1 MPAYHSIQDDRRASV
16 RGRDVSLTR
25 RHFIFTA
32 VSAAGGL
39 MIGIG
44 ATSRGAHAATV
55 PAQPWNDDHAYD
67 PNEIDAWIAVDP
79 DDSILIRYQRS
90 EMGQGSMT
98 ALPMMIAEELQC
110 DWSKVRIEYASPNR
124 NLRGNNVYGPMF
136 SHGSQSVRASQKK
149 MQQVGASARERLIA
163 AAAARWNVPASEC
176 SAAQSVV
183 THKPSGQ
190 SLRYGE
196 LAADAAKVSLAAEP
210 TIKTPAQFT
219 FLPKPMPRV
228 DVVHKTDGSA
238 KFGIDAQVPGMVF
251 AAITAC
257 PVPGGK
263 LKSVDE
269 TVLAGAPGILQ
280 VVKLDNAVAV
290 VATETFWRAKR
301 ALSRLQPEWNA
312 GEAGKVDSDQ
322 LSKAYRAALSEPMLT
337 ARNDGNVDQALS
349 GATKTFEAVYET
361 PYLSHSP
368 MEPMN
373 ATVNLQADRL
383 DVWVGTQAA
392 DEALEAAAHASGLN
406 PEQVYVHNAF
416 VGGGFGRRDAND
428 EVKQAIAIAKTVQR
442 PVKLVWTRE
451 EDTRQ
456 DKFRPHAVVGFKAA
470 TGPDGMPT
478 AWSMRVVT
486 SSIFASVGR
495 PLAAN
500 KVEPQT
506 VAGLADNGYKV
517 PNTRVE
523 SLVKNTHL
531 PVWFW
536 RAPGANQHVF
546 AIESFLDEIASASGI
561 DPYQMRRK
569 LLEGKPDWLRVL
581 DTAAEKG
588 DWGEP
593 LSQGSGRGI
602 AICTDTDSLCAQV
615 AEVTVKPNGQVKVN
629 RVTVA
634 LDTHYMVNPQTIA
647 EQAEGSVIFGL
658 SAALYGKITIKDGA
672 AVQGNFDTYR
682 MVRLAEAPKIDVHLV
697 PSGGPVWGGAGEP
710 ATPPIAPAVANAIF
724 AATGKRIRTL
734 PIIDHDLTG
743 SA

>member
-1 MPAYHSIQDDRRASV
+1 MHGSRVASTL
-16 RGRDVSLTR
+16 SR
-25 RHFIFTA
+25 RHFILTA
-32 VSAAGGL
+32 ATTAGGF

-44 ATSRGAHAATV
+44 AAPGRARAATV
-55 PAQPWNDDHAYD
+55 PAQPWNDDNAYAA
-67 PNEIDAWIAVDP
+67 NEIDAWIAIDP

-124 NLRGNNVYGPMF
+124 NLRENNVYGPMF
-136 SHGSQSVRASQKK
+136 SNGSRSVRASQKM
-149 MQQVGASARERLIA
+149 MQQVGASGRERLIA

-176 SAAQSVV
+176 RAAASVV
-183 THKPSGQ
+183 THQPSGRT
-190 SLRYGE
+190 LRYGE
-196 LAADAAKVSLAAEP
+196 LAAEAAKVVLGKEP
-210 TIKTPAQFT
+210 AIKTPAQFT
-219 FLPKPMPRV
+219 FIPRPMPRV

-238 KFGIDAQVPGMVF
+238 KFGIDAQIPGMVF

-263 LKSVDE
+263 LKSVDDS
-269 TVLAGAPGILQ
+269 VLAGAPGIVQ
-280 VVKLDNAVAV
+280 VVKLENAVAV
-290 VATETFWRAKR
+290 VATDTFWRAKR
-301 ALSRLQPEWNA
+301 ALSRLQPEWDIGPA
-312 GEAGKVDSDQ
+312 GSVDSEQ
-322 LSKAYRAALSEPMLT
+322 LSKEYRAALNEPMLT
-337 ARNDGNVDQALS
+337 ARNDGDVDKAMS
-349 GATKTFEAVYET
+349 GAAKTFEAIYET

-373 ATVNLQADRL
+373 ATVNLQPDRL
-383 DVWVGTQAA
+383 DVWLGTQAV
-392 DEALEAAAHASGLN
+392 DRALEAAAKASGLK
-406 PEQVYVHNAF
+406 PEQVYVHNGF

-428 EVKQAIAIAKTVQR
+428 EVKQAIAIAKAVQR

-456 DKFRPHAVVGFKAA
+456 DKFRPHAVVAFKAGVGA
-470 TGPDGMPT
+470 DGMPT

-495 PLAAN
+495 PFPAG

-506 VAGLADNGYKV
+506 VAGLADNGYNV
-517 PNTRVE
+517 PNMRVE

-536 RAPGANQHVF
+536 RAPGVNQHIF
-546 AIESFLDEIASASGI
+546 AIESFLDEMASASGL

-569 LLEGKPDWLRVL
+569 LLEGKPDWLKVL

-588 DWGEP
+588 EWGKP
-593 LSQGSGRGI
+593 LPKGSGRGI

-615 AEVTVKPNGQVKVN
+615 AEVTVRPNGEVKVN

-634 LDTHYMVNPQTIA
+634 LDTRYMVNPQTIA

-658 SAALYGKITIKDGA
+658 SAVLYGKITIKDGA

-697 PSGGPVWGGAGEP
+697 PSGGKVWGGAGEP
-710 ATPPIAPAVANAIF
+710 ATPPIAAAVANAIF

-734 PIIDHDLTG
+734 PIIDNDLSG
-743 SA
+743 SV

>member
-1 MPAYHSIQDDRRASV
+1 
-16 RGRDVSLTR
+16 
-25 RHFIFTA
+25 
-32 VSAAGGL
+32 
-39 MIGIG
+39 
-44 ATSRGAHAATV
+44 
-55 PAQPWNDDHAYD
+55 
-67 PNEIDAWIAVDP
+67 
-79 DDSILIRYQRS
+79 
-90 EMGQGSMT
+90 
-98 ALPMMIAEELQC
+98 
-110 DWSKVRIEYASPNR
+110 
-124 NLRGNNVYGPMF
+124 
-136 SHGSQSVRASQKK
+136 
-149 MQQVGASARERLIA
+149 MQQVGASARERLIQ
-163 AAAARWNVPASEC
+163 AAAARWSVPATEC
-176 SAAQSVV
+176 TAANSAVS
-183 THKPSGQ
+183 HKSSGRT
-190 SLRYGE
+190 LRYGE
-196 LAADAAKVSLAAEP
+196 LAADAAKITLTKEP

-219 FLPKPMPRV
+219 FIPKALPRV

-238 KFGIDAQVPGMVF
+238 KFGIDAQVPDMVF

-269 TVLAGAPGILQ
+269 SVLKGAPGVLH
-280 VVKLDNAVAV
+280 VVKLPDAVAV
-290 VATETFWRAKR
+290 VATDTYWRAKR
-301 ALSRLQPEWNA
+301 ALSRLHPEWDV
-312 GEAGKVDSDQ
+312 GEAGKVDSDT
-322 LSKAYRAALSEPMLT
+322 LSKQYRAALNDQMLI
-337 ARNDGNVDQALS
+337 ARNEGDVDKAFPD
-349 GATKTFEAVYET
+349 ATKTFEAIYET

-373 ATVNLQADRL
+373 ATVHLQPDRL
-383 DVWVGTQAA
+383 DVWLGTQAA
-392 DEALEAAAHASGLN
+392 DEALEAAAEASGLK
-406 PEQVYVHNAF
+406 PEQVYVHNGF

-428 EVKQAIAIAKTVQR
+428 EVKQAIAIAQVVQR

-456 DKFRPHAVVGFKAA
+456 DKFRPHAVVAFKAA

-495 PLAAN
+495 KFPAN

-506 VAGLADNGYKV
+506 VAGLADNGYDV
-517 PNTRVE
+517 PNMRIE

-546 AIESFLDEIASASGI
+546 AIESFLDEMAAAHGL

-569 LLEGKPDWLRVL
+569 LLQGKPDWLKVL

-588 DWGEP
+588 DWSTP
-593 LSQGSGRGI
+593 LPKGSGRGI
-602 AICTDTDSLCAQV
+602 AICTDCDSLCAQV
-615 AEVTVKPNGQVKVN
+615 AEVTVKPDGEVKVN

-634 LDTHYMVNPQTIA
+634 LDTRYMVNPQTIA

-682 MVRLAEAPKIDVHLV
+682 MVRLAQAPKIDVHLL
-697 PSGGPVWGGAGEP
+697 PSGGKKWGGAGEP
-710 ATPPIAPAVANAIF
+710 ATPPIAAAVTNAIF
-724 AATGKRIRTL
+724 AATSKRIRTL
-734 PIIDHDLTG
+734 PIIDTDLR
-743 SA
+743 SSV